1 MFYDIFVFHLQFRWE
16 KGFADFF
23 VVPYEFQAN
32 KENIPKYFKNTKIP
46 KMKIS

>member
-1 MFYDIFVFHLQFRWE
+1 MTFCFSTLTILMGKRIR
-16 KGFADFF
+16 GIF

-32 KENIPKYFKNTKIP
+32 KENIPKYCKNTKIP